1 MGNTLLSRVS
11 GALRTLQ
18 RAMSFP
24 ATIITTAAL
33 AACGGADSLLPSPN
47 SENTDRQYQVWAM
60 TGTSAALPAGY
71 AFNTE
76 QPVRP
81 QILSGGSLNFD
92 VAFDITADG
101 KVVVLTAKAVVPAP
115 PAGAQT
121 IGMVLAN
128 PVYEQISRAPDG
140 GYRPDSTITLT
151 VGKAII
157 LRIENVGCPYQE
169 PFYAKL
175 TVDSINVVERFAI
188 VRSLVDKNCGYKS
201 LTVGYPTN

>member
-1 MGNTLLSRVS
+1 MGNTQLPRVS

-24 ATIITTAAL
+24 ATIITTTLL
-33 AACGGADSLLPSPN
+33 AACGGADSLLPSPT

-71 AFNTE
+71 AFNSE
-76 QPVRP
+76 QTVRP
-81 QILSGGSLNFD
+81 QILSGGGLNFD
-92 VAFDITADG
+92 IAFDIAADG
-101 KVVVLTAKAVVPAP
+101 KLVVLTAKAVVPAP

-121 IGMVLAN
+121 IGMVPAN
-128 PVYEQISRAPDG
+128 PVYEQISRAPDS

-151 VGKAII
+151 VGKAIV
-157 LRIENVGCPYQE
+157 LRIENVGCPYQD

-201 LTVGYPTN
+201 LTAGFPTN